1 VSESAKKGRENMVSQ
16 IKKEDMYEKLGNI
29 DQIRD
34 IIFGAQLRDY
44 NSRFEK
50 IESDLLAMHQEL
62 LDRISEL
69 RTSHST
75 ELRVA
80 VEALDK
86 KMKTLQTSTDEERQ
100 DLRAQIERT
109 HRKSSASFD
118 KLNNDLE
125 ISTSAIREDLAET
138 KAKVQEDMRGLKT
151 YIQEELDR
159 RLSTMGNM
167 KISRDDMAEILFEL
181 GMRLKGTEF
190 VPELEEATDLI
201 LVDRMTATD

>member
-1 VSESAKKGRENMVSQ
+1 MVSQ

-34 IIFGAQLRDY
+34 IIFGAQLREY
-44 NSRFEK
+44 NGRFEK
-50 IESDLLAMHQEL
+50 IESDLLSMHQEL
-62 LDRISEL
+62 LDRINEV
-69 RTSHST
+69 RMNYST

-86 KMKTLQTSTDEERQ
+86 KLKTLQTSTDEERQ

-109 HRKSSASFD
+109 HRKSTASFD
-118 KLNNDLE
+118 KLNSDLE
-125 ISTSAIREDLAET
+125 VATTSIRDDLTET
-138 KAKVQEDMRGLKT
+138 KAKMQEDMRGLRT

-159 RLSTMGNM
+159 RLSAIGNM

-201 LVDRMTATD
+201 LVDRMTGAE

>member
-1 VSESAKKGRENMVSQ
+1 MVSQ

-44 NSRFEK
+44 NGRFEK
-50 IESDLLAMHQEL
+50 IESDLLSMHQEL
-62 LDRISEL
+62 LDRINEI
-69 RTSHST
+69 RTSHAT

-125 ISTSAIREDLAET
+125 TTTTSIRDDLAET
-138 KAKVQEDMRGLKT
+138 KAKVQEDMRGLRT

-201 LVDRMTATD
+201 LIDRMTSSD

>member
-1 VSESAKKGRENMVSQ
+1 MVSQ

-34 IIFGAQLRDY
+34 IIFGAQLREY
-44 NSRFEK
+44 NGRFEK
-50 IESDLLAMHQEL
+50 IESDLLSMHQEL
-62 LDRISEL
+62 LDRINEV
-69 RTSHST
+69 RMNYST

-86 KMKTLQTSTDEERQ
+86 KLKTLQTSTDEERQ

-109 HRKSSASFD
+109 HRKSTASFD
-118 KLNNDLE
+118 KLNGDLE
-125 ISTSAIREDLAET
+125 AAATSIRDDLSET
-138 KAKVQEDMRGLKT
+138 KAKMQEDMRGLRT
-151 YIQEELDR
+151 YVQEELDR
-159 RLSTMGNM
+159 RLSAIGNM

-201 LVDRMTATD
+201 LVDRMTGAE

>member
-1 VSESAKKGRENMVSQ
+1 MVSQ

-34 IIFGAQLRDY
+34 IIFGAQLREY
-44 NSRFEK
+44 NGRFEK
-50 IESDLLAMHQEL
+50 IESDLLSMHQEL
-62 LDRISEL
+62 LDRINEV
-69 RTSHST
+69 RANYST

-86 KMKTLQTSTDEERQ
+86 KLKTLQTSTDEERQ

-118 KLNNDLE
+118 KLNSDLE
-125 ISTSAIREDLAET
+125 ASTTSIRDDLTET
-138 KAKVQEDMRGLKT
+138 KAKMQEDMRGLRT
-151 YIQEELDR
+151 YVQEELDR
-159 RLSTMGNM
+159 RLSAIGNM

-201 LVDRMTATD
+201 LVDRMTSAE

>member
-1 VSESAKKGRENMVSQ
+1 MVSQ

-34 IIFGAQLRDY
+34 IIFGAQLREY
-44 NSRFEK
+44 SNRFEK
-50 IESDLLAMHQEL
+50 VESDLLSMHQEL
-62 LDRISEL
+62 LDRINEV
-69 RTSHST
+69 RTTHST

-86 KMKTLQTSTDEERQ
+86 KLKTLQTATDEERQ

-118 KLNNDLE
+118 KLNSDLD
-125 ISTSAIREDLAET
+125 SATTSIRDDLAET
-138 KAKVQEDMRGLKT
+138 KAKMQEDMRGLRT
-151 YIQEELDR
+151 YVQEELDR
-159 RLSTMGNM
+159 RLSAIGNM

-201 LVDRMTATD
+201 LVDRMTNAE

>member
-1 VSESAKKGRENMVSQ
+1 MVSQ

-50 IESDLLAMHQEL
+50 IESDLLSMHQEL
-62 LDRISEL
+62 LDRINEL
-69 RTSHST
+69 KTSHST

-138 KAKVQEDMRGLKT
+138 KAKAQEDMRSLKT

-201 LVDRMTATD
+201 LVDRMTSAD

>member
-1 VSESAKKGRENMVSQ
+1 MVSQ

-34 IIFGAQLRDY
+34 IIFGAQLREY
-44 NSRFEK
+44 NGRFEK
-50 IESDLLAMHQEL
+50 IESDLLSMHQEL
-62 LDRISEL
+62 LDRINEV

-86 KMKTLQTSTDEERQ
+86 KLKTLQTSTDEERQ

-118 KLNNDLE
+118 KLNGDLE
-125 ISTSAIREDLAET
+125 AATTSIRDDLSET
-138 KAKVQEDMRGLKT
+138 KAKMQEDMRGLRT
-151 YIQEELDR
+151 YVQEELDR
-159 RLSTMGNM
+159 RLSAIGNM

-201 LVDRMTATD
+201 LVDRMTAGAE

>member
-1 VSESAKKGRENMVSQ
+1 MVSQ

-34 IIFGAQLRDY
+34 IIFGAQLREY
-44 NSRFEK
+44 NGRFEK
-50 IESDLLAMHQEL
+50 IESDLLSMHQEL
-62 LDRISEL
+62 LDRINEV
-69 RTSHST
+69 RMNYST

-86 KMKTLQTSTDEERQ
+86 KLKTLQTSTDEERQ

-118 KLNNDLE
+118 KLNSDLE
-125 ISTSAIREDLAET
+125 VATTSIRDDLTET
-138 KAKVQEDMRGLKT
+138 KAKMQEDMRGLRT
-151 YIQEELDR
+151 YVQEELDR
-159 RLSTMGNM
+159 RLSAIGNM

-201 LVDRMTATD
+201 LVDRMTGAE